1 MTCQSNPD
9 SDTGHTN
16 FTITDDNGNE
26 TFFRDGILTYT
37 KDAYGNGIYYCY
49 NGINF
54 DTPDGKS
61 WRPTNEVFN
70 RLTRICR
77 QNKDASVEYLA
88 KLIYDAD
95 GRLLRVGDEA
105 GKETKFHY
113 DNTASSIT
121 SSARTA
127 QS

>member
-1 MTCQSNPD
+1 MPVEPGQRHWPHD
-9 SDTGHTN
+9 

-61 WRPTNEVFN
+61 WRP
-70 RLTRICR
+70 
-77 QNKDASVEYLA
+77 NKRGL
-88 KLIYDAD
+88 
-95 GRLLRVGDEA
+95 
-105 GKETKFHY
+105 
-113 DNTASSIT
+113 
-121 SSARTA
+121 
-127 QS
+127 